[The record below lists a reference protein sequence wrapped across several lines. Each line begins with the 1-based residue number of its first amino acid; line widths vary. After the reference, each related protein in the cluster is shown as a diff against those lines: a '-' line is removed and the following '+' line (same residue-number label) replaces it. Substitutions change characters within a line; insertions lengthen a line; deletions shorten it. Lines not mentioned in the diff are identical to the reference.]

1 MIKNL
6 PSSAGDMGSSAGQG
20 TKNPHAT
27 GRLCLCAATR
37 EAQSATTKE
46 SPQAATKTQQSKKKK
61 FAGLKVFI
69 FSVYQDNVK
78 VF

>member
-20 TKNPHAT
+20 TKNPHAA

-46 SPQAATKTQQSKKKK
+46 NPQTATKTQQSKKKK
-61 FAGLKVFI
+61 ICRVKGVRI
-69 FSVYQDNVK
+69 FCLSR
-78 VF
+78 